1 MTQLA
6 QLAQQK
12 IVPLIS
18 LAVIAVL
25 LLGVLL
31 FWHPENSDNRLAQP
45 PAGGDFTLHAA
56 TGPVSLNDY
65 RGKVVLLYFGYTS
78 CPDICPTS
86 LGLMSLAFSQ
96 LEQKELAGVRGLFIS
111 VDPQRDTPERLAE
124 YSRHF
129 HPNISGITGSDAE
142 VAEVAA
148 RYGAIYQRAE
158 GDTALGYSVDHSSV
172 TYVIDSQGELVATLP
187 HGTSPA
193 TILQALRPLLTA
205 QQ

>member
-1 MTQLA
+1 MTRLTQR
-6 QLAQQK
+6 K

-25 LLGVLL
+25 LLWALL
-31 FWHPENSDNRLAQP
+31 FWHPESGDSSVAQS

-56 TGPVSLNDY
+56 TGPVSLSDY

-86 LGLMSLAFSQ
+86 LGLMSIALSQ
-96 LEQKELAGVRGLFIS
+96 LDKEELAQVRGLFIS

-129 HPNISGITGSDAE
+129 HPNISGISGSDAE
-142 VAEVAA
+142 VAAVAA
-148 RYGAIYQRAE
+148 RYGAVYQRAE
-158 GDTALGYSVDHSSV
+158 GNTALGYSVDHSSV
-172 TYVIDSQGELVATLP
+172 TYVIDPQGQLVTTLP
-187 HGTSPA
+187 HGSSPA
-193 TILQALRPLLTA
+193 TIQQALRRLLGT